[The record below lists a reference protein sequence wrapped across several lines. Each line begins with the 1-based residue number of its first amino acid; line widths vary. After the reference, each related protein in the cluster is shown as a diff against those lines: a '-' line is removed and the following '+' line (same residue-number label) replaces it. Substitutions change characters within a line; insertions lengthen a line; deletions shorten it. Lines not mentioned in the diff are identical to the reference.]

1 TRGGGGRRR
10 RGRRHGPHRRS
21 GCPTVRARPP
31 GRPSRRR
38 SSRAEP
44 GRLGRR
50 GGGPS
55 VPSRDDWDDEAPPPP
70 PFADAPP
77 PPPDV
82 LPQGEVYDWYVRGLD
97 LLESGNAAAAV
108 TLLTH
113 AANAEPESRSV
124 REALARAQ
132 FDSGL
137 YDEAVESFS
146 WIISINPADDY
157 AQFGLGLA
165 AAKIGDLNAAVEQL
179 APGR

>member
-1 TRGGGGRRR
+1 M
-10 RGRRHGPHRRS
+10 
-21 GCPTVRARPP
+21 
-31 GRPSRRR
+31 
-38 SSRAEP
+38 
-44 GRLGRR
+44 
-50 GGGPS
+50 
-55 VPSRDDWDDEAPPPP
+55 PSRDDWDDETPPPP

-113 AANAEPESRSV
+113 AANSEPESRSV

-137 YDEAVESFS
+137 YDEAVQSFS

-165 AAKIGDLNAAVEQL
+165 AAKVGDLKAAVEHL
-179 APGR
+179 ALAAAMRPDRHHLAWSGSVCPDTPHYSTSLWGARAALAANR